1 MAAQWQWRWQGA
13 RDVGSPASLFIVEVF
28 INLVG
33 DDFDG
38 DFLDG
43 DAAAA
48 MLLLLELLIRGVS
61 CELDGP
67 HLQS

>member
-13 RDVGSPASLFIVEVF
+13 KDVGSPASLFIVEVF

-33 DDFDG
+33 DDFEG

-48 MLLLLELLIRGVS
+48 MLLLLRSS
-61 CELDGP
+61 C
-67 HLQS
+67 